1 MFRINR
7 NRHRIINGREQVYYT
22 VNTKHYY
29 KNLNNI
35 DVVTHGKTQYNCC
48 TIGHGSVVTVLCVLG
63 EDKLTLIDSG
73 ADVSMI
79 SESYARSN
87 LLKIT
92 ETVRKFSSAGQERLD
107 VIGTSNLSFK
117 IGDHVISEPVFVTK
131 NLAHDVIIGG
141 DIFSRIKLT

>member
-1 MFRINR
+1 MKASLLYGKRKTLLHN
-7 NRHRIINGREQVYYT
+7 
-22 VNTKHYY
+22 

-79 SESYARSN
+79 SESL
-87 LLKIT
+87 LLKST
-92 ETVRKFSSAGQERLD
+92 
-107 VIGTSNLSFK
+107 
-117 IGDHVISEPVFVTK
+117 
-131 NLAHDVIIGG
+131 
-141 DIFSRIKLT
+141 